1 MLTLRFPDA
10 YRPWPVKLEVKHRNT
25 IEAAARGVLD
35 ARRAHSGGNKLVF
48 GQLEN
53 RFL

>member
-10 YRPWPVKLEVKHRNT
+10 ARPWPVKLEDKHHNT
-25 IEAAARGVLD
+25 IEAAAQGVLD
-35 ARRAHSGGNKLVF
+35 ARRAHPGGNKLVF

-53 RFL
+53 